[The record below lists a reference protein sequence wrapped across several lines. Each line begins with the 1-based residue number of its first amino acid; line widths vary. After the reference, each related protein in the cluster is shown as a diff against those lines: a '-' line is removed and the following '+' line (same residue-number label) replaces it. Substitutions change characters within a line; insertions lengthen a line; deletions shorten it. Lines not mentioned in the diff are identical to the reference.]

1 MCPGACNC
9 HLLERAP
16 RWAGGP
22 GPTSRVWCPVWLPQ
36 LAPLGQWGW
45 EDDLHNLPACLVSTL
60 PLLTSLIPCLS
71 DCSSCPG
78 KPRPGWEEG
87 KVPCPRN
94 HSRRPPPAS
103 PHHCVTLSKAL
114 GPSEPLFPHLVKQ
127 HGLHAHL

>member
-60 PLLTSLIPCLS
+60 PLLTSLIPVLATA
-71 DCSSCPG
+71 
-78 KPRPGWEEG
+78 
-87 KVPCPRN
+87 
-94 HSRRPPPAS
+94 PPAPAS
-103 PHHCVTLSKAL
+103 PGRDGKREKCLAPGITA
-114 GPSEPLFPHLVKQ
+114 G
-127 HGLHAHL
+127 GLHPPLPTTV